1 MFIFMFVKVT
11 HILVKIFV
19 NRWVL
24 LSLSGLVL
32 GSTVY
37 ELFVTTK
44 GKLDQVTEPKTSTNT
59 LKNLFTKKLC
69 NK

>member
-1 MFIFMFVKVT
+1 MFVKVT
-11 HILVKIFV
+11 QILVKIFV

-37 ELFVTTK
+37 EFFVTTK
-44 GKLDQVTEPKTSTNT
+44 GKLDQETEPETSTNI
-59 LKNLFTKKLC
+59 LKSFFYEEMIA
-69 NK
+69 